1 MNIPMYT
8 PLRDYQL
15 NKDRYQSKI
24 NQVLDHGIYINGP
37 EITELEQKL
46 AKYVGVDHCITMAN
60 GTDAL
65 LVALMAL
72 GVKPGDQVITVAHTW
87 ISTAEVISVLGA
99 VPLFVDIDPA
109 TFLMDLSEID
119 RVMEYYQNDDPQRPV
134 GIIYVS
140 LYGQMENP
148 AKICQIA
155 KKWDLW
161 LIDDGAQ
168 AFGAEF
174 KAEGDEDVEGG
185 DGDEGGKG
193 GDGDDGD
200 EGEGKGE
207 VIRCGMWGDVSCT
220 SFFPSKPLG
229 GYGDS
234 GACFTKSKAM
244 ADKLK
249 AIKSHGGLRRFEHQY
264 VGLNARMDTLQAAI
278 LLVKLEEFVSDRGL
292 ARRREIANFYD
303 RELSGISGLHIPKR
317 TCKYD
322 GHAWAQYSMLV
333 DRVDIQRDAVVE
345 TLKSK
350 GIHVA
355 VFYPKGLHQQVAFGQ
370 VGITILPETEWVC
383 DHVLNLPLFPELT
396 QDELNWIVT
405 VIKEIF
411 A

>member
-15 NKDRYQSKI
+15 NKERYQAKI
-24 NQVLDHGIYINGP
+24 NQVLDHGIFINGP

-72 GVKPGDQVITVAHTW
+72 GVKPGDSVITVAHTW

-99 VPLFVDIDPA
+99 IPVFVDINPD
-109 TFLMDLSEID
+109 TFLMDLNEID
-119 RVMEYYQNDDPQRPV
+119 RVMGYYSDDDEKKRPV

-140 LYGQMENP
+140 LYGQMEDP
-148 AKICQIA
+148 VRICEMA
-155 KKWDLW
+155 KKWGLW
-161 LIDDGAQ
+161 VIDDGAQ

-174 KAEGDEDVEGG
+174 KSDQEEGQT
-185 DGDEGGKG
+185 
-193 GDGDDGD
+193 
-200 EGEGKGE
+200 
-207 VIRCGMWGDVSCT
+207 VIKCGSWGDVSCT

-278 LLVKLEEFVSDRGL
+278 LLVKLEEFESERGL

-303 RELSGISGLHIPKR
+303 RELSGVRGLIIPKR
-317 TCKYD
+317 TCKHD
-322 GHAWAQYSMLV
+322 GHAWAQYSLLV
-333 DRVDIQRDAVVE
+333 DRLDLQRDVIVE
-345 TLKSK
+345 TLKTK

-370 VGITILPETEWVC
+370 VGMTILPDTEWVC

-396 QDELNWIVT
+396 DEELNWIVQ
-405 VIKEIF
+405 VVKEIF

>member
-1 MNIPMYT
+1 
-8 PLRDYQL
+8 
-15 NKDRYQSKI
+15 
-24 NQVLDHGIYINGP
+24 
-37 EITELEQKL
+37 
-46 AKYVGVDHCITMAN
+46 
-60 GTDAL
+60 
-65 LVALMAL
+65 MAL

-119 RVMEYYQNDDPQRPV
+119 RVMEYYQTGPDDGPDPKKPV

-140 LYGQMENP
+140 LYGQMEDP

-155 KKWDLW
+155 KKWGLW

-174 KAEGDEDVEGG
+174 KADQVS
-185 DGDEGGKG
+185 
-193 GDGDDGD
+193 
-200 EGEGKGE
+200 GE

-278 LLVKLEEFVSDRGL
+278 LLVKLEEFVSERGL
-292 ARRREIANFYD
+292 VRRREIANFYD

-322 GHAWAQYSMLV
+322 GHAWAQYSMLM
-333 DRVDIQRDAVVE
+333 DRSDLQRDAVVE

-370 VGITILPETEWVC
+370 VGVTILPETEWVC

-396 QDELNWIVT
+396 EDELNWIVA
-405 VIKEIF
+405 VVKDIF

>member
-8 PLRDYQL
+8 PLRDYQA
-15 NKDRYQSKI
+15 NKERYQTKI
-24 NQVLDHGIYINGP
+24 NQVLDHGIFINGP
-37 EITELEQKL
+37 EIVELEQKL

-72 GVKPGDQVITVAHTW
+72 GVKPGDSVITVAHTW

-99 VPLFVDIDPA
+99 VPVFVDINPD

-119 RVMEYYQNDDPQRPV
+119 RIMGYYSVDPNYASTTGIKKPS

-140 LYGQMENP
+140 LYGQMEDP
-148 AKICQIA
+148 QHVTDMA
-155 KKWDLW
+155 KKWGLW
-161 LIDDGAQ
+161 VIDDGAQ

-174 KAEGDEDVEGG
+174 KSDVA
-185 DGDEGGKG
+185 DSITPKNSI
-193 GDGDDGD
+193 
-200 EGEGKGE
+200 
-207 VIRCGMWGDVSCT
+207 IRCGAWGDVSCT

-234 GACFTKSKAM
+234 GACFTTSKAM

-278 LLVKLEEFVSDRGL
+278 LLVKFEEFVSSNGL
-292 ARRREIANFYD
+292 QRRREIANFYD
-303 RELSGISGLHIPKR
+303 KELQNIQGLTIPKR
-317 TCKYD
+317 TCTYD
-322 GHAWAQYSMLV
+322 GHAWAQYSLLV
-333 DRVDIQRDAVVE
+333 EDNNKNNLTRDEIVDA
-345 TLKSK
+345 LKSK

-355 VFYPKGLHQQVAFGQ
+355 IFYPKGLHQQHAFGQ
-370 VGITILPETEWVC
+370 VGITLLPETEWVC

-396 QDELNWIVT
+396 QPELDWIVQ
-405 VIKEIF
+405 VLKDIM